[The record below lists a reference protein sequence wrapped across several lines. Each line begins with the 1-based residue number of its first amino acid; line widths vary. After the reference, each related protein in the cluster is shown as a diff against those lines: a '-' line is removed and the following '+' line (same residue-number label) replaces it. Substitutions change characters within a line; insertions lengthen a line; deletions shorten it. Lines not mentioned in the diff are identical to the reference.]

1 MKRPDIDSLWML
13 HEIRGQNKE
22 FSRNSYYVT
31 GIGIVFLCFYV
42 SAETYYLFIRLM
54 RTSLLFT
61 YYYAD
66 ISLELE

>member
-1 MKRPDIDSLWML
+1 MKGPDIDSPWML

-42 SAETYYLFIRLM
+42 SAETYYWFIRLM

-61 YYYAD
+61 YESSTY
-66 ISLELE
+66 ILRLR